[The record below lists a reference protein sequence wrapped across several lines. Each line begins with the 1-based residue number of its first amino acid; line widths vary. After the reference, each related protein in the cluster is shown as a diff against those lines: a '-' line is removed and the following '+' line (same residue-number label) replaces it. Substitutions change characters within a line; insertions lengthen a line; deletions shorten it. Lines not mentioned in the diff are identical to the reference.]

1 MRAFGCDIELNF
13 LRFQEATLFFRG
25 PFHHFTRPATEGF
38 GVVPTTEGFGVVP
51 TAEGFGAVPTAEG
64 FGTIPAAGIS
74 RDSIVAREKGDAVPE
89 LLAFFEHIATESKA
103 RVGICGEV

>member
-51 TAEGFGAVPTAEG
+51 TAEGFE
-64 FGTIPAAGIS
+64 TIPAAGIS